1 MRLGLILIGVCL
13 AYLAAHV
20 VAWAWSL
27 AAACCR

>member
-13 AYLAAHV
+13 AYLVAHV

-27 AAACCR
+27 TAGLS